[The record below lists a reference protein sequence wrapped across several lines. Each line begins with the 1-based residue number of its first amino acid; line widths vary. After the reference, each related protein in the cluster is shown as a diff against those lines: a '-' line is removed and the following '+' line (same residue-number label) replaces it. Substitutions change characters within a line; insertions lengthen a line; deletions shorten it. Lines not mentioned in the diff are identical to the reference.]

1 MHELGHVYYHNI
13 IGNNNQQLQIISTKE
28 MQNIIQ
34 QRNKLNNQAK
44 LDYMMP
50 KADKIYDDLYA
61 EVEKWYETIE
71 TEENEKIISQVNFLT
86 VLNGEILLKSSLLD
100 AGLESSEINSILSDK
115 EQLISI
121 LQEENKINK
130 IYEYRNKLM
139 RSSNEGLYALGVY
152 SMINTIMQKET
163 VHIGNKEYDFKY
175 THEDEYWLDTA
186 EQLALSSYC
195 KSYDELKADYFA
207 LITLGQQEL
216 MNDIRELVGDE
227 ID

>member
-1 MHELGHVYYHNI
+1 
-13 IGNNNQQLQIISTKE
+13 

-100 AGLESSEINSILSDK
+100 AGLE
-115 EQLISI
+115 
-121 LQEENKINK
+121 
-130 IYEYRNKLM
+130 
-139 RSSNEGLYALGVY
+139 
-152 SMINTIMQKET
+152 
-163 VHIGNKEYDFKY
+163 
-175 THEDEYWLDTA
+175 
-186 EQLALSSYC
+186 
-195 KSYDELKADYFA
+195 
-207 LITLGQQEL
+207 
-216 MNDIRELVGDE
+216 
-227 ID
+227 